1 MKQVEFETKL
11 RQMRNEKSASVY
23 PIIQMQNDINEEI
36 ADTNRQISKLITQL
50 QKLKAQR
57 EGINKRCMELEKKWG
72 DKIAA
77 FMNEHMA
84 NVETTDDTLSSYT
97 LVNIL
102 RRRGWKGDIFN
113 DDPTI
118 TEEHKQ
124 KVIQKF
130 KGHQPD
136 AEDE

>member
-11 RQMRNEKSASVY
+11 RQMRDEKSASVY
-23 PIIQMQNDINEEI
+23 PIIQMQNDIKEEI
-36 ADTNRQISKLITQL
+36 ADTNRQIHKLMTQL

-57 EGINKRCMELEKKWG
+57 EGINKRRMELEKKWG
-72 DKIAA
+72 EKIAA
-77 FMNEHMA
+77 FMNEYMA

-97 LVNIL
+97 LVKIL

-118 TEEHKQ
+118 PEEHKQ
-124 KVIQKF
+124 GVIAKF
-130 KGHQPD
+130 KGHLLD
-136 AEDE
+136 TEEE